1 VLGLLESEEEMVSHS
16 LEQHLKELGLLP
28 EKKPARINYIDP
40 PKIPFN
46 DPRDPV
52 TGEVPF

>member
-1 VLGLLESEEEMVSHS
+1 VGEEMVSHS
-16 LEQHLKELGLLP
+16 LEQHLKELGILV
-28 EKKPARINYIDP
+28 EKKPSVSNRIDP
-40 PKIPFN
+40 YKIPFN

>member
-1 VLGLLESEEEMVSHS
+1 MLGLLESEEEMVSHS
-16 LEQHLKELGLLP
+16 LEQHLKELGIFL
-28 EKKPARINYIDP
+28 EKKPSVSDRIDP
-40 PKIPFN
+40 MKIPFN

>member
-1 VLGLLESEEEMVSHS
+1 MISHS
-16 LEQHLKELGLLP
+16 LEQHLKELGIFL
-28 EKKPARINYIDP
+28 EKKPSIPEYIYP
-40 PKIPFN
+40 MKIPFN

>member
-1 VLGLLESEEEMVSHS
+1 MLGLLESEEEMVSHS
-16 LEQHLKELGLLP
+16 LEQFLKELGIFL
-28 EKKPARINYIDP
+28 EKKSSDSEYIYP
-40 PKIPFN
+40 MKIPFN